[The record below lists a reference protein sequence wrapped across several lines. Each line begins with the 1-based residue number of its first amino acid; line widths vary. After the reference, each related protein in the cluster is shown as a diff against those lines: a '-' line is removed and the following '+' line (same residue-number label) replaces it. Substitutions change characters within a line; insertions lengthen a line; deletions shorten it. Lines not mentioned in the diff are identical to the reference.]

1 MPRPVEVSDE
11 TQETFA
17 LLVFT
22 LVREGSVHSGPPA
35 GAADAADQYRSSLRS
50 ELDGTGPFQDLAA
63 YDVIP
68 GANAR
73 WAGGGIDVVIY
84 REPGGLEAA
93 MSVVIPSRAALPAD
107 HAFSCRAFLARERPV
122 RTPPWEGVHGFSS
135 GRAPAGFDRRQWQ
148 QRWRAHT
155 SVLAAAPAFAEH
167 LRGYSQFHG
176 LDTTTA
182 AGLGADDIDGIAH
195 MTYASLEDRT
205 AALRSPEYLEI
216 VRPDE
221 DQFVARDHGVSVLV
235 SRRQA

>member
-11 TQETFA
+11 TQETFT

-93 MSVVIPSRAALPAD
+93 MSVVIPSQLPCPPTTPSPAGP
-107 HAFSCRAFLARERPV
+107 SSLVNVRCERRPGKESTVSHRGELPRGSIAVSGSSDGV
-122 RTPPWEGVHGFSS
+122 RTPRYLP
-135 GRAPAGFDRRQWQ
+135 PRR
-148 QRWRAHT
+148 
-155 SVLAAAPAFAEH
+155 
-167 LRGYSQFHG
+167 
-176 LDTTTA
+176 
-182 AGLGADDIDGIAH
+182 
-195 MTYASLEDRT
+195 
-205 AALRSPEYLEI
+205 RSP
-216 VRPDE
+216 
-221 DQFVARDHGVSVLV
+221 ST
-235 SRRQA
+235 